1 MAKVAQMQQK
11 SDNQQPTRLGFAAI
25 LLKPYKRYLLSGFFS
40 LLIVDI
46 ADVLPPIIIKAA
58 IDGIENDRG
67 TGYLVYCG
75 GALMITAVVQAIFR
89 FFWRQ
94 FFLGSAHKSVYDLR
108 KAMFAHLLK
117 LPGSFF
123 SRTRTGDLMSRL
135 TNDIQEIRFM
145 LGIGILITLDTTFY
159 LLSIPFIMLWLS
171 TKLTLLVLIPL
182 ILIPITV
189 SLLSKTIHNR
199 SREVQARLADLSAR
213 AEESFSG
220 IRIIKGFHTESS
232 EIKRFARTGLN
243 YVRDKIRLANIDSI
257 FQPGLSFIVG
267 LSMVILLF
275 FGGKMVIAGTI
286 TLGSFIAFQ
295 TYMLKLSWPMMAIGW
310 IINLYQRSMASL
322 ERCLQVLNEPAAES
336 DPDRKDAELK
346 FNTLELKEVSFAY
359 PDNDSKVLENISF
372 KLDAGKTLGVTGPVG
387 CGKTTL
393 LRLLSRMFPQYEG
406 KILIAYKDIQNFPL
420 KQLRSLFAYV
430 PQETF
435 LFGETIRENILFSRR
450 DKSDSETAMQYALK
464 AGLGPDLKEF
474 PNGLETTLGERGVNL
489 SGGQKQ
495 RISLA
500 RALASERPFLLL
512 DDCTS
517 AVDTETEKEILN
529 SIRSESRPR
538 TCIIVSHRM
547 VSLQNADMIIYL
559 EDGRII
565 ESGSHQNLLARNGK
579 YAENWKRQ
587 RLKDEL
593 ERSEQ

>member
-1 MAKVAQMQQK
+1 M
-11 SDNQQPTRLGFAAI
+11 
-25 LLKPYKRYLLSGFFS
+25 
-40 LLIVDI
+40 
-46 ADVLPPIIIKAA
+46 A
-58 IDGIENDRG
+58 IDGIENNKG
-67 TGYLVYCG
+67 TEYLAYCG
-75 GALMITAVVQAIFR
+75 GALMITAVIQAIFR

-94 FFLGSAHKSVYDLR
+94 FFLGSAHRSVYDLR
-108 KAMFAHLLK
+108 KALFSHLLK

-171 TKLTLLVLIPL
+171 TELTLLVLIPL
-182 ILIPITV
+182 VLIPITV
-189 SLLSKTIHNR
+189 SLLSKTIHDR

-213 AEESFSG
+213 TEESFSG
-220 IRIIKGFHTESS
+220 IRIIKGFHTETS

-286 TLGSFIAFQ
+286 SLGSFIAFQ

-310 IINLYQRSMASL
+310 IINLYQRSMASM
-322 ERCLQVLNEPAAES
+322 ERCLQVLKEPPAES
-336 DPDRKDAELK
+336 NPEQKNLELDS
-346 FNTLELKEVSFAY
+346 NDLELKNVSFAY
-359 PDNDSKVLENISF
+359 PDENNRVLEKISF
-372 KLDAGKTLGVTGPVG
+372 KLESGKTLGITGPVG

-393 LRLLSRMFPQYEG
+393 LRLLSRMFPLKEG
-406 KILIAYKDIQNFPL
+406 KILIDNKNIQDFPL
-420 KQLRSLFAYV
+420 NQLRALFAYV

-435 LFGETIRENILFSRR
+435 LFGETIRENILFSRS
-450 DKSDSETAMQYALK
+450 DKTDQETAMHYALK

-517 AVDTETEKEILN
+517 AVDTETEKEILK
-529 SIRSESRPR
+529 SIRSESEPR

-547 VSLQNADMIIYL
+547 VSLQNADMIVYL
-559 EDGRII
+559 ENGRVI
-565 ESGSHQNLLARNGK
+565 ESGSHSDLLTKNGR
-579 YAENWKRQ
+579 YAANWKRQ